1 MSVPSLLAQSESPG
15 IADNKVLDQWRV
27 PFGDWVEQMVRWV
40 DLNLE
45 WLLDIVRWPFSFLF
59 RNFVDGP
66 GHQPWWQITDMPWVA
81 VCLLFFAVGTFFRN
95 VKVGGFVAGLL
106 ALCGL
111 LGGEYWEETALTVGM
126 IVVAVVLCA
135 VIGIPVGILCGRSDG
150 VWNAVRPVL
159 DAMQVVHPFV
169 YMLPIVFFFSIGL
182 TPATMVTM
190 VFALPPLIR
199 LTNLGIRQVPEDV
212 VEASRAYGAPEW
224 RVLADVQ
231 LPLARPAVMTGLNQT
246 LLLSISMLGIAA
258 IMGAGGLG
266 LLVFRAIRNLD
277 IEGGASSG
285 LALYVVAVVL
295 DRISQSEDSDPENLF
310 TRVRRAWAHRQNPEA
325 LLPEAAVIGTVAKT
339 RGQPASLSMKE
350 RRSLTIAAAGAI
362 IAVIAVFLPW
372 GYDSGKISGHQR
384 LVDTGRW
391 EYVEIDPA
399 GSPGEFEFRAA
410 SDNPPAEH
418 AAAVERLENQ
428 RIAVLAAAGSE
439 GLAEDEAAA
448 EADAIGEEIARLS
461 NPLAGRGFN
470 GLSASG
476 GSFYG
481 IAVFGFALLII
492 AAVVTN
498 LRRPGGGMRL
508 FGSNGVFVMAVG
520 SLTAAVAYL
529 WSAPGP
535 SNIAYSDGIGPWI
548 AVVGGAVAAIG
559 AVFWLR
565 QAPYSALTPLP
576 AGVSRGKLGVAV
588 LVLALAVVSGFS
600 GWSFDS
606 RSGAGIIPDPAVE
619 AQIEALR
626 QQARDDPDM
635 ANVVA
640 QEISAISN
648 AARRTGT
655 VVVDG
660 FVGDGSKYGYLA
672 IGLAVVGFGFALPA
686 AGVFG
691 SDERRRRRWSTAVA
705 CVGVAL
711 MVVATVWIASL
722 LRVADPQVT
731 SGAGAFICLV
741 AGFLLMASTSGVLT
755 KFSRSQVYV
764 SVDEPEVA
772 PEASLTAPV

>member
-1 MSVPSLLAQSESPG
+1 MSLPNLLAQSESPG
-15 IADNKVLDQWRV
+15 IADNKVLDQWEV
-27 PFGDWVEQMVRWV
+27 PFGAWIEQMVRWI

-66 GHQPWWQITDMPWVA
+66 GHQPWWQITDMPWIA
-81 VCLLFFAVGTFFRN
+81 VCVLFFAVGTFFRN

-310 TRVRRAWAHRQNPEA
+310 TRVRRAWAHRQDPES
-325 LLPEAAVIGTVAKT
+325 LLPEAAVIGTAAKT
-339 RGQPASLSMKE
+339 RGQSASLSTAE
-350 RRSLTIAAAGAI
+350 NRSLTVAAVGAI
-362 IAVIAVFLPW
+362 IVVVAVFLPW

-384 LVDTGRW
+384 LVDTGLW
-391 EYVEIDPA
+391 EYVEVDPA
-399 GSPGEFEFRAA
+399 GSPGDFEYRLA
-410 SDNPPAEH
+410 SDNPPTEH
-418 AAAVERLENQ
+418 AAEVAQLENQ

-439 GLAEDEAAA
+439 GLSDE
-448 EADAIGEEIARLS
+448 EAMASSNVIGDEIARLS
-461 NPLAGRGFN
+461 NPLAGHGFN
-470 GLSASG
+470 GFSASG

-481 IAVFGFALLII
+481 IAAFGFAVLIL
-492 AAVVTN
+492 AAVATN

-508 FGSNGVFVMAVG
+508 LGSNGVLVLAVG
-520 SLTAAVAYL
+520 SLAAAVAYL
-529 WSAPGP
+529 WAAPGP
-535 SNIAYSDGIGPWI
+535 DNVAYSEGIGPWI
-548 AVVGGAVAAIG
+548 AVVGGVVAVIG
-559 AVFWLR
+559 AALWLR

-576 AGVSRGKLGVAV
+576 AGVSRGQLGVAA

-606 RSGAGIIPDPAVE
+606 RTGAGIIPDPAVE

-626 QQARDDPDM
+626 QQARDDPTI
-635 ANVVA
+635 AAEIA

-655 VVVDG
+655 TVFDG
-660 FVGDGSKYGYLA
+660 FVGDSSRYGYLA
-672 IGLAVVGFGFALPA
+672 IGLAVVGLGLALPA

-691 SDERRRRRWSTAVA
+691 SDERRRRRWSAAVA

-711 MVVATVWIASL
+711 MVVATAWIASL

-731 SGAGAFICLV
+731 SGAGAFICLI
-741 AGFLLMASTSGVLT
+741 AGFLLMASTAGVLT
-755 KFSRSQVYV
+755 KFGRSQVYV
-764 SVDEPEVA
+764 SVDETEAVPEGATVA
-772 PEASLTAPV
+772 T